1 METQRHGDT
10 ENGRNRDREK
20 QRQGALRDKEQHDRE
35 TQMQE
40 DTETV
45 KFRDRGTHRKGDT
58 EIERNIDRVSQR
70 QKAIKS
76 ILVCT
81 QEFYSFI
88 HKISS
93 LLGAKDNRETI
104 PLRPD
109 RVEAKKRPFMPE
121 IGLGL

>member
-1 METQRHGDT
+1 M
-10 ENGRNRDREK
+10 
-20 QRQGALRDKEQHDRE
+20 RE

-70 QKAIKS
+70 QKAIKN

-81 QEFYSFI
+81 REFYSFI
-88 HKISS
+88 HKMSS
-93 LLGAKDNRETI
+93 LFRGK
-104 PLRPD
+104 
-109 RVEAKKRPFMPE
+109 
-121 IGLGL
+121 G